1 MRRIAYREKIRNL
14 LVFVQDTT
22 CFVTGGTGVL
32 FCSVRMLL
40 TFDRLRARERRGET
54 GGESGGERDRGR
66 ERESETARVRRERER
81 EERAPMARCQIR
93 SDYFRSNPDTI
104 LEPEKREKRKQK
116 KTQKLKEYP

>member
-54 GGESGGERDRGR
+54 EGER
-66 ERESETARVRRERER
+66 ENETARERRERER
-81 EERAPMARCQIR
+81 EKERKEHQWKDVR
-93 SDYFRSNPDTI
+93 SDQITSDQIQTQFLNPKK
-104 LEPEKREKRKQK
+104 EKNEN
-116 KTQKLKEYP
+116 

>member
-54 GGESGGERDRGR
+54 GENQEERERDRGR
-66 ERESETARVRRERER
+66 ERESEKAREKREREK
-81 EERAPMARCQIR
+81 ER
-93 SDYFRSNPDTI
+93 
-104 LEPEKREKRKQK
+104 
-116 KTQKLKEYP
+116 KEHQ